1 MSPTSKFCP
10 QHPKIVTI
18 LSNHLKVLIGPSFL
32 IFFGPGKIGFGPW
45 IHVLTSNLDQ
55 KFPPFESGPKLFFPK
70 FLVEIDD
77 HVQKCSFGQFS
88 NSSNVNFGSRFEV
101 RLWTQSVLVMHIQYV
116 TMNSLKHFSGPKLGS
131 RVELLISMDHR
142 VRDIL
147 NRFKISRS
155 EELSDRMSRRGTF
168 GLWLD
173 LAFKRTSRNIKPIW
187 FWRISIEERVFGI
200 FDPTNT
206 FKLLTDTWKR

>member
-1 MSPTSKFCP
+1 MFLLRIWTKSAHHSKVDQNYFFRNFSSKFMITC
-10 QHPKIVTI
+10 K
-18 LSNHLKVLIGPSFL
+18 
-32 IFFGPGKIGFGPW
+32 
-45 IHVLTSNLDQ
+45 
-55 KFPPFESGPKLFFPK
+55 
-70 FLVEIDD
+70 
-77 HVQKCSFGQFS
+77 SFGQFS

-206 FKLLTDTWKR
+206 FELLRTRGKGSKSGLNGQEVPDKNPLRPYL